1 MEDKVELRS
10 EKMRKIIGEI
20 PPLLVRTGTAVIL
33 IIIALLAVAAY
44 GLTMEGYPIAY
55 WIFCIYP

>member
-1 MEDKVELRS
+1 
-10 EKMRKIIGEI
+10 MRKIIGEI